1 MTRVAIESEK
11 NEDNHESLHLSF
23 KIIFKMKLQLVEDHA
38 LKRDKRMIVY
48 ESNPETYFPLK
59 NAT

>member
-1 MTRVAIESEK
+1 
-11 NEDNHESLHLSF
+11 
-23 KIIFKMKLQLVEDHA
+23 MKLQLVENHA